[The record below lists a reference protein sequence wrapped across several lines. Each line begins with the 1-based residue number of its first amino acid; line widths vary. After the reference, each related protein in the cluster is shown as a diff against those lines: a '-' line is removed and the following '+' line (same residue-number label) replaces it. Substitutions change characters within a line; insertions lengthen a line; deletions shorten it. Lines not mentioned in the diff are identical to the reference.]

1 MPLQRPALRNGIFHE
16 GNSDEPVAFPPP
28 HRGDVALARSEHGF
42 NVTRIECHGD
52 RP

>member
-28 HRGDVALARSEHGF
+28 HGSHVPLARSEHGLHMSG
-42 NVTRIECHGD
+42 IECHGD